1 MYYPPWQYVSAVSA
15 FVAQS
20 KGKKGS
26 SSLGTGKQTLRIS
39 GKGQGKVEEV
49 GMASSLRS
57 ETWSPFTSH
66 SHWMLVCVG
75 KVEEVGMASSLKCTV
90 PQNFNLRPMQ

>member
-1 MYYPPWQYVSAVSA
+1 MCLAVSA

-49 GMASSLRS
+49 GMASSL
-57 ETWSPFTSH
+57 
-66 SHWMLVCVG
+66 
-75 KVEEVGMASSLKCTV
+75 KCTV
-90 PQNFNLRPMQ
+90 PQNFNLRPMR